1 MTEVTDQMFG
11 SWFLLT
17 SKFQVETLFEVSSL
31 YIYLLLNWLDVK
43 YYHIKNEIV
52 FQFYYF

>member
-17 SKFQVETLFEVSSL
+17 SKFQVETFFEVSSL
-31 YIYLLLNWLDVK
+31 FIYLLLNWLDVK
-43 YYHIKNEIV
+43 YYHIKNQIV